1 MLQFDDRTIRIIDT
15 PGLFDTKTSE
25 DRVLLELAKTLET
38 FPNGVHAFIYVL
50 NGANSRFTEE
60 EQKTLHKIK
69 VLVMTMMTPT
79 IKALFTRT
87 VSVIVFCPI

>member
-1 MLQFDDRTIRIIDT
+1 MDDRTIRIIDT

-50 NGANSRFTEE
+50 NSANSRFTEE

-69 VLVMTMMTPT
+69 VLVMIMMTPT
-79 IKALFTRT
+79 IKALFTHA
-87 VSVIVFCPI
+87 VNAIAFVPFK

>member
-1 MLQFDDRTIRIIDT
+1 MDDRTIRIIDT

-69 VLVMTMMTPT
+69 VLMMTMVTPT
-79 IKALFTRT
+79 IKAFFIRT
-87 VSVIVFCPI
+87 VNLTIFCPI

>member
-1 MLQFDDRTIRIIDT
+1 MDDRTIRIIDT

-69 VLVMTMMTPT
+69 VLVKTMMTPT